1 METELWPNLLSQCVA
16 QRIPVVLGSARI
28 SSRTAARYQQL
39 RALFARSMPAVWV
52 GAQTQAD
59 AERLLNLGAVPE
71 HVQVTGNIKFDIE
84 IPDGVHAAGAAMRA
98 QWGERP
104 VWTAGSTHE
113 GEEQQVLAAHQL
125 ICERKPNALL
135 VLAPRHPQRFA
146 QVAVLLKS
154 GHMTNVSRSSQH
166 PVLPQHAV
174 LLLDTL
180 GELTTFYAASDVVFV
195 GGSLV
200 PVGGHNLL
208 EPAALSVPAISGPHT
223 FNAPDIAGKL
233 AERDALRHVYS
244 GTELAEVVL
253 ELLDNPQERARQ
265 AAQAHAVVQESRGAL
280 ARLLVLIERGCLGQ

>member
-1 METELWPNLLSQCVA
+1 
-16 QRIPVVLGSARI
+16 
-28 SSRTAARYQQL
+28 
-39 RALFARSMPAVWV
+39 
-52 GAQTQAD
+52 
-59 AERLLNLGAVPE
+59 
-71 HVQVTGNIKFDIE
+71 
-84 IPDGVHAAGAAMRA
+84 
-98 QWGERP
+98 
-104 VWTAGSTHE
+104 
-113 GEEQQVLAAHQL
+113 
-125 ICERKPNALL
+125 
-135 VLAPRHPQRFA
+135 
-146 QVAVLLKS
+146 
-154 GHMTNVSRSSQH
+154 MTNVSRSSQQ

-180 GELTTFYAASDVVFV
+180 GELTRSMPPAMWCLW
-195 GGSLV
+195 GSLV

-280 ARLLVLIERGCLGQ
+280 ARLLVLIERGGLGR